1 MNNFASWVARH
12 PKFSIVVVLAV
23 TALMLFS
30 IYAGGLESTFNQE
43 SFEPDIP
50 VVHAHNEVTTNYSG
64 DYTVQILV
72 RSQTGDL
79 LNKEAMEDIFHLE
92 EALLA
97 NQTIRN
103 RLREPSYPEMN
114 VVSLPTTL
122 ATIRIVGEAM
132 MQGIQ
137 SDQLLYYPY
146 SITQLRKALLGENI
160 TLHLENQTLT
170 LSFEHF
176 SSNMTVKQSIK
187 EIQRFSF
194 LPEAQAALQQIA
206 RTLTKDFNLSS
217 SNLTAEGCIVLISLD
232 AHNATLAVEQTI
244 DDIVER
250 QQPEQVTFSTI
261 GNQLVTD
268 EILKASN
275 ESMQLL
281 MPVAMLMVIIV
292 LLIVYRSFID
302 AGISLLALAFSII
315 WMYGF
320 GVAMGFEFNP
330 MTTAVPILLIGL
342 GIDYGIHLTMRYREE
357 EDRDTTERVRITI
370 QTVGVALLLATLTAM
385 IAFLSNLISPIKLL
399 REFGMLCAFGILAA
413 FITMT
418 LFVPAVQQ
426 LRKKRQ
432 SERPANGA
440 VRRAKQAVYAIVEIG
455 AVAAEKMPVVVII
468 IALIATA
475 FSGYAATQ
483 LETKFDMDSFLPDD
497 LSITQDIEYLMSHFE
512 FSGGEASSSYI
523 LVQGNIT
530 SPSLFAQLNATINN
544 VADDVGIVMVNGR
557 PDVTSIAT
565 VMHEY
570 ARQGSNPA
578 FSARYQA
585 CFTGPYTPKE
595 KATAADIE
603 MLYDMLYE
611 GNRQQATMVLNK
623 NGSYK
628 GTLLRIA
635 TRTDLGQEEAMT
647 LYDQLKED
655 ATALTGYETKV
666 TGDTIVTVMVE
677 ETLNR
682 GQTQSLIITILVS
695 FVILTIIFYLRDKSI
710 MLGLVTAIPIIF
722 CVGWILGAMY
732 FLGLSLN
739 VMTITIASLTVGLGV
754 TYGIHISHRFVEELE
769 KRDISRAACVTVQST
784 GISLFGAAAT
794 TIAGFGLL
802 SFSLMPPL
810 QQFGSIT
817 ALTILFAFIS
827 AVFILPS
834 FLVLWARRRRGG
846 GDGNDRR
853 RPGQNPLRCS
863 LTRDKK

>member
-1 MNNFASWVARH
+1 MKPAEWIARH
-12 PKFSIVVVLAV
+12 PKTNIAVVLAV
-23 TALMLFS
+23 TAVMAFS
-30 IYAGGLESTFNQE
+30 IYAGGIESTFNE
-43 SFEPDIP
+43 GSFEPDIP
-50 VVHAHNEVTTNYSG
+50 AVHAQNEVTENYSG

-79 LNKEAMEDIFHLE
+79 LNNEAMEDVFHLE

-97 NQTIRN
+97 NETIRSS
-103 RLREPSYPEMN
+103 LREPSYPEMN

-132 MQGIQ
+132 MQGVQ

-146 SITQLRKALLGENI
+146 SITQLRKALRGENI
-160 TLHLENQTLT
+160 TLRLENQTVT

-176 SSNMTVKQSIK
+176 SSDMTVKQSIK
-187 EIQRFSF
+187 EIQKFSF
-194 LPEAQAALQQIA
+194 SPEAQAALQQIA

-232 AHNATLAVEQTI
+232 SDNATLAVEQAI

-250 QQPEQVTFSTI
+250 QQPEHVTFSTI

-268 EILKASN
+268 EILEASN
-275 ESMQLL
+275 ESMQIL
-281 MPVAMLMVIIV
+281 MPIAMLMVIIV

-320 GVAMGFEFNP
+320 GVAMGFDFNP

-357 EDRDTTERVRITI
+357 AYRDKTERVHITI

-385 IAFLSNLISPIKLL
+385 IAFLSNLISPIQVLQ
-399 REFGMLCAFGILAA
+399 EFGMLCAFGILSA
-413 FITMT
+413 FVTMT

-426 LRKKRQ
+426 LRKKQQ
-432 SERPANGA
+432 SEKPENGA
-440 VRRAKQAVYAIVEIG
+440 VRRAKQAVYKLVEIG
-455 AVAAEKMPVVVII
+455 AAAAEKMPAVVIV
-468 IALIATA
+468 IAVIATA

-497 LSITQDIEYLMSHFE
+497 LDITQDIEYLMSHFE

-523 LVQGNIT
+523 LVQGTIT
-530 SPSLFAQLNATINN
+530 SPSVFAQLNATIDN
-544 VADDVGIVMVNGR
+544 VADDVGVVMVNGR

-585 CFTGPYTPKE
+585 CFTGPYTPRGN
-595 KATAADIE
+595 ASAADIE
-603 MLYDMLYE
+603 MLYNMLYQ
-611 GNRQQATMVLNK
+611 GNRQQATTVLNK
-623 NGSYK
+623 NGSYD

-635 TRTDLGQEEAMT
+635 TRTDLGKQEANT
-647 LYDQLKED
+647 LYDQLRED
-655 ATALTGYETKV
+655 ASAITGYETKA
-666 TGDTIVTVMVE
+666 TGDIIVNVVVE
-677 ETLNR
+677 ETLNE

-695 FVILTIIFYLRDKSI
+695 FFILTIIFYLRDKSV
-710 MLGLVTAIPIIF
+710 MLGLITAIPIIF
-722 CVGWILGAMY
+722 CVGWILGAM
-732 FLGLSLN
+732 FFMGLSLN

-754 TYGIHISHRFVEELE
+754 TYGIHISHRFVEEVQQHGIGE
-769 KRDISRAACVTVQST
+769 AAHRTVRHT

-794 TIAGFGLL
+794 TIVGFGLL

-810 QQFGSIT
+810 QQFGQIT

-827 AVFILPS
+827 SVLVLPS
-834 FLVLWARRRRGG
+834 FLILWARRKYGDATPQRR
-846 GDGNDRR
+846 N
-853 RPGQNPLRCS
+853 NS
-863 LTRDKK
+863 